1 MKEENNDE
9 FQSLRKILVER
20 LENTWK
26 DLDEDVLEIIDEIL
40 HQHGK
45 KKYLSIAQRESLRNA
60 LFYRCGVWMFWKN
73 CWRMIMLQKL

>member
-1 MKEENNDE
+1 MKEESSDE
-9 FQSLRKILVER
+9 FQDLRKILVER

-45 KKYLSIAQRESLRNA
+45 KKYLPLSLIHIYRIFIHNA
-60 LFYRCGVWMFWKN
+60 PPVFLLVFPKSSAVCMK
-73 CWRMIMLQKL
+73 